1 MDKPNRIAQIYGY
14 TVCLVALIVA
24 LISLTAILNAM
35 FQRANPLQADRFGS
49 VALTSFEAYKATQ
62 YRDPMRYNP
71 NEATRR
77 DTLPDSVLRPRYD
90 ALVADRILTTRY
102 QTGKTLTTSAILLLV
117 AIGLFV
123 FHWRWVRRLNGAA
136 TSGGG

>member
-24 LISLTAILNAM
+24 LISLTAIVNAM
-35 FQRANPLQADRFGS
+35 FERANPLQANRFGG
-49 VALTSFEAYKATQ
+49 VALTSFDAYKATRS
-62 YRDPMRYNP
+62 RDPMPSDP

-77 DTLPDSVLRPRYD
+77 DTIPDAVLRQRYD
-90 ALVADRILTTRY
+90 ALVADRIATTRY
-102 QTGKTLTTSAILLLV
+102 QTGKTLTTSGILLLV

-123 FHWRWVRRLNGAA
+123 FHWRWVRRVNGAA
-136 TSGGG
+136 SNAG